1 MLSKSDILINY
12 FPHMK
17 NWLILHVTLG
27 PSCALC
33 IAKSVERASP
43 QNESFPKRR
52 LLLTSSN
59 TVRCGNYSLPLD
71 HVRYLHGRARQGVFQ
86 NASVSNRQHSGVG
99 YNTPTAAMHE
109 TQTAAKAE
117 LTEDIIGYTV
127 KWAPVFIIKSVV
139 VN

>member
-1 MLSKSDILINY
+1 MSPWGPLVRFALQNQSRELRRR
-12 FPHMK
+12 MK
-17 NWLILHVTLG
+17 VF
-27 PSCALC
+27 
-33 IAKSVERASP
+33 
-43 QNESFPKRR
+43 QKRR

-117 LTEDIIGYTV
+117 LTEGIIGYTV